1 MWINVPKII
10 PKESQMS
17 AVDRMTQSGIVGAV
31 SDPIKLGFVVSDIR
45 IAANK
50 KFTEKNPAAKK
61 LFEIFTISLAD
72 VSAQN
77 TKMSE
82 GEKSQK
88 DVERHAAEWI
98 VKNQAQWNK
107 WLEQARDAAK

>member
-1 MWINVPKII
+1 MK
-10 PKESQMS
+10 
-17 AVDRMTQSGIVGAV
+17 
-31 SDPIKLGFVVSDIR
+31 
-45 IAANK
+45 
-50 KFTEKNPAAKK
+50 KNPAAKK
-61 LFEIFTISLAD
+61 FFEVFTISLAD

-88 DVERHAAEWI
+88 DVKRHAAEWI
-98 VKNQAQWNK
+98 AQNQVQWNK